1 MKNLIQC
8 VIISYDNKPAGSAGN
23 SSWSE
28 YCTMT
33 LTREDTG
40 QVFTLT
46 RKNFQYNPKEHS
58 SLCFVTFHPKGSKWV
73 NVSSGEEGVYQ
84 NDFFKFKSFK
94 SVNTKVVADLKADA
108 TFEAILRKRR
118 CSLFPP
124 KKSK

>member
-1 MKNLIQC
+1 MNNLIQC
-8 VIISYDNKPAGSAGN
+8 VIISYDNKPAGSAGD
-23 SSWSE
+23 SSWTE

-58 SLCFVTFHPKGSKWV
+58 SIVFVTFHPKGSKWV

-94 SVNTKVVADLKADA
+94 QVNQKVLDDLKADQ
-108 TFEAILRKRR
+108 TFSKILKQRR
-118 CSLFPP
+118 CLLFPT